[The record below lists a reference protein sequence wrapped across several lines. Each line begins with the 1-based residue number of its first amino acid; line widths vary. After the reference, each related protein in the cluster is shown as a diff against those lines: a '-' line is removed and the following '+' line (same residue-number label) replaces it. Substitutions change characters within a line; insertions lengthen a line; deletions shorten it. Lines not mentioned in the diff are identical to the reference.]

1 MSWPHFLHGDPTLL
15 QGVRGLNPDE
25 SRHSFIFN
33 IEPVSNHS
41 SKSRKVYL
49 WLVRVLIVNAQS
61 QQMEKNCFCI
71 GSIVSLP
78 FSKFHLELFQRYG
91 LSLTAL
97 AKLQMNLLI
106 AREDGT
112 DVFRNISQEKI
123 YYPFAWLSEG
133 IPKPSEVRT
142 KNTTFAS
149 AADDKAWVI
158 R

>member
-1 MSWPHFLHGDPTLL
+1 
-15 QGVRGLNPDE
+15 
-25 SRHSFIFN
+25 
-33 IEPVSNHS
+33 
-41 SKSRKVYL
+41 
-49 WLVRVLIVNAQS
+49 
-61 QQMEKNCFCI
+61 MEKT
-71 GSIVSLP
+71 VSALVVCVVSVS
-78 FSKFHLELFQRYG
+78 FSKFHLKLFQRYG

-106 AREDGT
+106 EREDGT

-149 AADDKAWVI
+149 AADDKA
-158 R
+158 